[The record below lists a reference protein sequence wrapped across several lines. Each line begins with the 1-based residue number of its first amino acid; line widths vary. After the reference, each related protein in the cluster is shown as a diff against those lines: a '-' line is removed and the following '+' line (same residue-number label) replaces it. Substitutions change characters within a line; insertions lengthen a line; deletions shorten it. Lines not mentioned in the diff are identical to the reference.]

1 MVSVSGE
8 SEDRKLGIL
17 KIFHGYPPVWVF
29 QFFSMRFSS
38 MSISEGLFCRSKPGP
53 LGQSLISPPE
63 VRDNRLC
70 RESCYKRER
79 NDGILECWPA
89 LARRMGKLLLLM
101 QYLRFIH

>member
-1 MVSVSGE
+1 M
-8 SEDRKLGIL
+8 
-17 KIFHGYPPVWVF
+17 
-29 QFFSMRFSS
+29 
-38 MSISEGLFCRSKPGP
+38 
-53 LGQSLISPPE
+53 ISPPE